1 MHQHPRSPFPARQP
15 SVSSPSSARGD
26 GSRDPDDNR
35 ASSMQSSD
43 TTRGLGIDSGA
54 DAPAP
59 GKEAMAKLNQIIA
72 NYHTKAALII
82 LHARADLPQSFSKGS
97 DSPRVN
103 RWFNVDL
110 DETDEYRDSI
120 RRWRTCDA
128 ADNRPPPMIIETYL
142 DAKSLTNSQT
152 LVLIDENGKRWD
164 VVGALAASQNAL
176 VRAKPKEVVLERWRV
191 ELGPSSTRPPP
202 DLASILPTVYKKSI
216 VLFRSLH
223 AYARL
228 LPAWKVVKR
237 AGIMRTNPALRVR
250 YRIREARDSDLSSS
264 SDSLTLSLQSG
275 TEKVVDTYSFGTTES
290 PAGPFSVQVTYR
302 LNVDFRVDDS
312 ESLLSSRFMGADD
325 NYFLPSLPSEEP
337 SKMLA
342 QEAGSL
348 PLGRRGL
355 ADPDRSQAYGS
366 LSTFHQVGP
375 TTGASPISTLRA
387 VRDMGSPSPSSA
399 SPPRKLLSAAK
410 VGPVGRVVGES
421 SGVARRPSISI
432 QPFKAPPLSA
442 SPSLVDPPLGVSPRA
457 STGRAITPSSL
468 SDSRTM
474 PPPSV
479 PASAGR
485 KIGFEPALPSSA
497 SSSPKPAPISRYS
510 SSFSHRRGRLSS
522 GGTTRIEEDNISS
535 GKASAASSGAPPGSG
550 ILADPNGASGD
561 SLHTDD
567 ENISDFLKMLDLR
580 KDLLSPVKAAA
591 VDAATRRTSA
601 ALTRFQR
608 MRDTNAALSDSMSS
622 SFHLHRSSSSSSRQL
637 SSVPPMVA
645 GTSISTASS
654 PGKPISPHTPHTPA
668 IRSRLSS
675 NNNIITND
683 REPDASPRQSDV
695 EPEVTPSDET
705 TYQPTQPGANVIDIP
720 TSPSSG
726 LPTYRRAT
734 SAHSRRISAGGG
746 DDEEI
751 FPFGMR
757 SVSLGDDRTHLSLS
771 ARMRQHEYESMGTN
785 TAQPSSGTT
794 QPADDTSN
802 PALQTSYPFREFNT
816 QRGGCGSSAA
826 VATSTS
832 SNHPY
837 QTRFSHSRGR
847 GSSGGP
853 QSHSSTSGSL
863 PRGSA
868 IPAHLTERERDRD
881 GSASGSNSV
890 ASSLIENRRGA
901 SRRSGSGRS
910 LAQHTTSFDEE
921 EPLLFAMSDFGA
933 SRRSL
938 EEGRRSS
945 VGGESGT
952 ASGGSRRGSG
962 RRGAGMPGFHP
973 WQ

>member
-1 MHQHPRSPFPARQP
+1 
-15 SVSSPSSARGD
+15 
-26 GSRDPDDNR
+26 
-35 ASSMQSSD
+35 
-43 TTRGLGIDSGA
+43 
-54 DAPAP
+54 
-59 GKEAMAKLNQIIA
+59 
-72 NYHTKAALII
+72 
-82 LHARADLPQSFSKGS
+82 
-97 DSPRVN
+97 
-103 RWFNVDL
+103 
-110 DETDEYRDSI
+110 
-120 RRWRTCDA
+120 
-128 ADNRPPPMIIETYL
+128 MIIETFL

-164 VVGALAASQNAL
+164 VVGALAASQNSS
-176 VRAKPKEVVLERWRV
+176 VRGKPKEVVLERWKV
-191 ELGPSSTRPPP
+191 ELDESSTKPPP
-202 DLASILPTVYKKSI
+202 DLGSILPTVYKKSI

-237 AGIMRTNPALRVR
+237 AGIMRTNPALKIR
-250 YRIREARDSDLSSS
+250 YRIREARNTDFTSTD
-264 SDSLTLSLQSG
+264 DSLTLSLQSG
-275 TEKVVDTYSFGTTES
+275 VDKVVDTYSFGTTDS

-342 QEAGSL
+342 QEPGSL
-348 PLGRRGL
+348 PSGRRGL
-355 ADPDRSQAYGS
+355 EDPDRSQAYGS

-387 VRDMGSPSPSSA
+387 ARDLGSTSPSSA

-410 VGPVGRVVGES
+410 LGPVGRLVGES
-421 SGVARRPSISI
+421 TSGMGRRPSISL

-442 SPSLVDPPLGVSPRA
+442 SPSLVDPPLGASPRA
-457 STGRAITPSSL
+457 GASRTGTASSL
-468 SDSRTM
+468 SDPRAM
-474 PPPSV
+474 PPPTV

-485 KIGFEPALPSSA
+485 KVGLEQAIPSSA
-497 SSSPKPAPISRYS
+497 SVSPKPTPISRYS

-535 GKASAASSGAPPGSG
+535 GKASATSSGAPPGSG
-550 ILADPNGASGD
+550 ILADPSAASGD
-561 SLHTDD
+561 SMHTDD
-567 ENISDFLKMLDLR
+567 ENISDFLKMLDLK
-580 KDLLSPVKAAA
+580 KDLLNPVKAAA

-622 SFHLHRSSSSSSRQL
+622 SFLLHRSSSSSSRQL
-637 SSVPPMVA
+637 SNVPPMIA

-654 PGKPISPHTPHTPA
+654 PGKPFSPHTPHAPA

-675 NNNIITND
+675 NNIVSYD
-683 REPDASPRQSDV
+683 REQEPSPRQTGV
-695 EPEVTPSDET
+695 EQHFPPEANPSDET
-705 TYQPTQPGANVIDIP
+705 TYRPTQPGANVIDIP
-720 TSPSSG
+720 KSPGSCA
-726 LPTYRRAT
+726 PVYRRSS
-734 SAHSRRISAGGG
+734 SAAQSRRISAGGAGG

-757 SVSLGDDRTHLSLS
+757 SLSLGAEDRAHLSLG
-771 ARMRQHEYESMGTN
+771 ARVRQQEYETMDANAEQPNSEA
-785 TAQPSSGTT
+785 AQPS
-794 QPADDTSN
+794 DDTGNS
-802 PALQTSYPFREFNT
+802 ALQASFPFREYNT
-816 QRGGCGSSAA
+816 QRGGFASSAT
-826 VATSTS
+826 ATSTS

-837 QTRFSHSRGR
+837 QARFSHSRGR

-853 QSHSSTSGSL
+853 QSHSSTSSSL

-868 IPAHLTERERDRD
+868 IPAHLTERERERE

-890 ASSLIENRRGA
+890 TSLMENRRGA

-910 LAQHTTSFDEE
+910 LAQQAATAFEE
-921 EPLLFAMSDFGA
+921 DEPLLFAMSDFGA

-945 VGGESGT
+945 VGGDSGA

-962 RRGAGMPGFHP
+962 RRGSGMPSFHP